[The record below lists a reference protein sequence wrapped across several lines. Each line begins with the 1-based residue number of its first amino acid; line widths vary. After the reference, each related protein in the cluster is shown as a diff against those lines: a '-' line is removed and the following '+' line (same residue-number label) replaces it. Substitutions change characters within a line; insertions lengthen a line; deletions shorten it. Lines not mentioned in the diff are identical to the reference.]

1 MRLPSRDQT
10 PPEAPVLSEV
20 IWRASPPRA
29 LMAHSC
35 PAPERPDSKRI
46 QRPSGDQRG
55 LLSLATALVSC
66 RGGCCPSTEATQMC
80 ETDLLFCESVIS
92 VAAQATHMP
101 VGSSEGAPMR
111 RKANRS
117 STDMVRCC
125 MAVSGVV
132 LF

>member
-1 MRLPSRDQT
+1 ALLACALPGFIALQPLDRDESRFVQ
-10 PPEAPVLSEV
+10 
-20 IWRASPPRA
+20 
-29 LMAHSC
+29 
-35 PAPERPDSKRI
+35 
-46 QRPSGDQRG
+46 
-55 LLSLATALVSC
+55 AT
-66 RGGCCPSTEATQMC
+66 TQMC
-80 ETDLLFCESVIS
+80 ETDLLFRESVIS

-111 RKANRS
+111 RKAKRS